1 MKLFLGTDI
10 CEIDR
15 IQSLYD
21 KYGEKFLK
29 KTYTDAEISYCLS
42 RPKLIAQ
49 RLAVRFAAKEAASK
63 ALGVGINKLGWSRGI
78 NWKDIELARSEKGS
92 VELRLYDKA
101 RNFAEELGIT
111 NWAVSVSHSKDNAIS
126 TVIGY
131 KK

>member
-63 ALGVGINKLGWSRGI
+63 ALGVGINKLGWSKGV

-92 VELRLYDKA
+92 VEIKLYDKA
-101 RNFAEELGIT
+101 RNFVEELGIT

-131 KK
+131 KE

>member
-78 NWKDIELARSEKGS
+78 NWKDIELVRSEKGS
-92 VELRLYDKA
+92 VEIKLYDKA